1 MDDGGAAACTIVL
14 FFALFLIEAIFYGF
28 SKAIYLITEK

>member
-14 FFALFLIEAIFYGF
+14 FFCVIAHRSDFVWF
-28 SKAIYLITEK
+28 SKAIYPHE